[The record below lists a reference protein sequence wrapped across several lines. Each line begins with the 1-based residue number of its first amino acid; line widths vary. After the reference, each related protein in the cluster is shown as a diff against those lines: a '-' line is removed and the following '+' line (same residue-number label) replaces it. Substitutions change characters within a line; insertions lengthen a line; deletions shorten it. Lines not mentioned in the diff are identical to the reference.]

1 MIPRPIWRL
10 TERGAIRRSTWYA
23 GAAAIAAATSFLAA
37 AARPGSESGAAAPE
51 GAQVFRVKGCAT
63 CHDGPDS
70 RPIADFGPS
79 LVDVASWA
87 GERVPGLSAE
97 EYLAQSIRTPAAF
110 IAPGSPGS
118 SGGPGAGQMPLLQMS
133 DAEIDAVVTYLLAA
147 SDESD

>member
-1 MIPRPIWRL
+1 MILQTIRQ
-10 TERGAIRRSTWYA
+10 TSRRSAWYA

-37 AARPGSESGAAAPE
+37 AARPGSESGSAAPE

-70 RPIADFGPS
+70 SPIADFGPS

-87 GERVPGLSAE
+87 GERVSGLSAA
-97 EYLAQSIRTPAAF
+97 EYLAQSIRTPSAF
-110 IAPGSPGS
+110 IAPDSSGS

-133 DAEIDAVVTYLLAA
+133 DAEVDAVVTYLLAA
-147 SDESD
+147 PHESD